1 MGVRATTATS
11 VVAAV
16 TTGALAFSVF
26 TAPAAFAAK
35 DNLSISDVV
44 ANGGSSIVVGTSA
57 KKSFTVTA
65 TVTED
70 SGIKEA
76 DLAIEHDD
84 PHYNF
89 YQKPATCTSAGKS
102 RYSCK
107 ATLTIDPRAEWFR
120 NVQAGTWRVHAQA
133 FGKDGDLYG
142 DYYSTVP
149 VKRAAQLAVDASPE
163 PVQKGKTLTVTG
175 KLTRADWNTNK
186 YAGYGSQSVR
196 LEFRKKD
203 SSTYS
208 LVKTVKTNGSG
219 SLKTTVKAASDGYWR
234 WKFTGTSTTA
244 GTTATGDYVDVR

>member
-1 MGVRATTATS
+1 MRVRATTATS
-11 VVAAV
+11 VVAAAAA
-16 TTGALAFSVF
+16 GALAFSVF
-26 TAPAAFAAK
+26 AAPAAYAAK

-44 ANGGSSIVVGTSA
+44 ANGGRSIVVGTTA

-70 SGIKEA
+70 SGVKEA

-84 PHYNF
+84 PHYN
-89 YQKPATCTSAGKS
+89 YYWKPATCKSAGKS

-120 NVQAGTWRVHAQA
+120 NEQAGTWKVHAQA
-133 FGKDGDLYG
+133 SGKDGDVYG

-149 VKRAAQLAVDASPE
+149 VKRAAELTVDAAPE
-163 PVQKGKTLTVTG
+163 PVKKGRTLTVTG

-186 YAGYGSQSVR
+186 YANYASQPVR

-203 SSTYS
+203 SSAYS
-208 LVKTVKTNGSG
+208 TVKTVKANGSG
-219 SLKTTVKAASDGYWR
+219 SLKTTVKAVSDGYWR
-234 WKFTGTSTTA
+234 WNFTGTSTTA
-244 GTTATGDYVDVR
+244 AIATTGDYVDVR